1 MEKKAKNKVKTRR
14 SYAIA
19 EECHR
24 MLELM
29 AVVDNTTIESILNQ
43 LIRDAFPSY
52 QSKVEK
58 MFKPS
63 EKPEGI

>member
-1 MEKKAKNKVKTRR
+1 MEKKAKGKAKIRR

-19 EECHR
+19 EECHH

-29 AVVDNTTIESILNQ
+29 AVLDNTTIENILNQ

-52 QSKVEK
+52 QPKAEK
-58 MFKPS
+58 MFKSS
-63 EKPEGI
+63 ERPEGI

>member
-1 MEKKAKNKVKTRR
+1 MEKKVKSKAKMRR

-52 QSKVEK
+52 QPKVEK